1 LLPLQPGEKVV
12 KLLTARELEG
22 RYLVM
27 LTKNGIIKRTDAT
40 EFSKIRSTG
49 IRCTTLR
56 EGDELVFCKL
66 SSGSDTIIIATA
78 HGQGIRFKED
88 EVRSMGRQAAG
99 VIGIRT
105 RRNDYVVGMEIITG
119 EAGDILFATENGY
132 GKKVSFEDFRVA
144 HRGGVGVRTIPADRR
159 NGQVIGL
166 TIVHPDSNI
175 LLIDQ
180 AGKII
185 RLPASE
191 VRTMGRQA
199 KGVRLVRLD
208 SDQKLASIFAFRE
221 GTDAKGDDGEG
232 IKGAVKSEISE
243 SDRGVR
249 RSVAPEG
256 VSDEAVFQEA
266 EFDDMAALNEQE
278 PEEVLQNLDSSDD
291 DTVFEF
297 EQVVQEAKKIAF
309 SAAKKEDKKDQ
320 QKSVFE
326 SGDEDIFEGF

>member
-1 LLPLQPGEKVV
+1 
-12 KLLTARELEG
+12 
-22 RYLVM
+22 
-27 LTKNGIIKRTDAT
+27 
-40 EFSKIRSTG
+40 
-49 IRCTTLR
+49 
-56 EGDELVFCKL
+56 
-66 SSGSDTIIIATA
+66 
-78 HGQGIRFKED
+78 
-88 EVRSMGRQAAG
+88 
-99 VIGIRT
+99 
-105 RRNDYVVGMEIITG
+105 MEMITG

-132 GKKVSFEDFRVA
+132 GKTVSFEDFRVA

-208 SDQKLASIFAFRE
+208 ADQKLASIFAFRE

-243 SDRGVR
+243 SDQGVR
-249 RSVAPEG
+249 RIVAPEG
-256 VSDEAVFQEA
+256 DLDEAVFQET
-266 EFDDMAALNEQE
+266 ES
-278 PEEVLQNLDSSDD
+278 EEIVQSLDSSEDD
-291 DTVFEF
+291 EIFEF
-297 EQVVQEAKKIAF
+297 EQVVQEAKEIAF
-309 SAAKKEDKKDQ
+309 SAANKEDKKDQ

-326 SGDEDIFEGF
+326 SGDEDVFEGF